1 MIDTKISWAH
11 ATWNPWTGCKRM
23 SAECVGCYADAL
35 LRRGGR
41 KFSILV
47 PTQTWRTPY
56 QLDARAKGAN
66 RQAICFV
73 CSLSD
78 FFHADADRWRPDA
91 WRVIRDCQNVNFML
105 LTKRPER
112 ISDCLPSDWGDGKR
126 YPNAWMGTT
135 CGVRSSYH
143 RVDALRS
150 IPCALRFLSIEP
162 LMESVADID
171 LNGVGWVAAGGM
183 SGPLHAKH
191 KMEMAW
197 AAEVHDLCRAL
208 EIPFLFKQSSDI
220 YTERG
225 INGLSLY
232 LARRAG
238 QEVDPATVP
247 LIREYPETALPLLP
261 FVEHGQRFSRADFRL
276 YEERFKANAFAATA
290 DAQLPSGVLA

>member
-1 MIDTKISWAH
+1 M
-11 ATWNPWTGCKRM
+11 
-23 SAECVGCYADAL
+23 
-35 LRRGGR
+35 
-41 KFSILV
+41 
-47 PTQTWRTPY
+47 
-56 QLDARAKGAN
+56 
-66 RQAICFV
+66 
-73 CSLSD
+73 
-78 FFHADADRWRPDA
+78 
-91 WRVIRDCQNVNFML
+91 
-105 LTKRPER
+105 
-112 ISDCLPSDWGDGKR
+112 R

-143 RVDALRS
+143 RVDVLRS

-162 LMESVADID
+162 LMENVADID
-171 LNGVGWVAAGGM
+171 LSGIGWVAVGGM

-276 YEERFKANAFAATA
+276 YEERFKAKAFAATA